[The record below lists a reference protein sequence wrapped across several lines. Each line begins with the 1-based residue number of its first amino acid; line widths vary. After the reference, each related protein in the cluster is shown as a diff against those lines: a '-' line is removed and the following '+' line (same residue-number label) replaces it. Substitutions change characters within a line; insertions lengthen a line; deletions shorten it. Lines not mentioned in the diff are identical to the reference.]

1 MDESTDTERCL
12 VAYSKVLG
20 YLPCEVVGCNQ
31 SQYLLR
37 IYGQDIPTPKE
48 LVFELR
54 PGWKLHKGCI
64 VPSGREASD
73 TCVTTRSV
81 VTIRK
86 QVSPEG
92 PYSTN
97 VTTPKLLGSHVG
109 QRPSPQFIWAF
120 GPRPSL
126 SLSWI
131 ERPIFVP
138 SPASMPSSVKG
149 IRSS

>member
-1 MDESTDTERCL
+1 M
-12 VAYSKVLG
+12 AYSKVLG

-73 TCVTTRSV
+73 DDSQITGESPLVSMIQFEPEATPV
-81 VTIRK
+81 V
-86 QVSPEG
+86 
-92 PYSTN
+92 
-97 VTTPKLLGSHVG
+97 
-109 QRPSPQFIWAF
+109 
-120 GPRPSL
+120 
-126 SLSWI
+126 
-131 ERPIFVP
+131 
-138 SPASMPSSVKG
+138 
-149 IRSS
+149 